1 MAGGQRGQIAHTC
14 FGRIE
19 GSAGQLR
26 RDVFLLAHHV
36 FSVCNFHSFLY
47 RGLNCPNRHPK
58 PSEDTELPIDEKGG
72 RTLALEFI
80 NFEDGFVF
88 VFLSV
93 IIIATFFASVFICGA
108 LFTNKGVK
116 RPLNQ
121 VSTYLLFYCC
131 FFLIFF
137 RQD

>member
-1 MAGGQRGQIAHTC
+1 MMMVDDKCEIN
-14 FGRIE
+14 
-19 GSAGQLR
+19 L
-26 RDVFLLAHHV
+26 
-36 FSVCNFHSFLY
+36 HSYLY

-58 PSEDTELPIDEKGG
+58 PPEDTVPPVDERGG

-121 VSTYLLFYCC
+121 VSTC
-131 FFLIFF
+131 IFIAVSF
-137 RQD
+137 

>member
-1 MAGGQRGQIAHTC
+1 MPLTKY
-14 FGRIE
+14 
-19 GSAGQLR
+19 S
-26 RDVFLLAHHV
+26 
-36 FSVCNFHSFLY
+36 FSPVACNLHLYLY
-47 RGLNCPNRHPK
+47 RGLNCPNRHPQ
-58 PSEDTELPIDEKGG
+58 STEDNGTAQKAG
-72 RTLALEFI
+72 RVLALEFI

-121 VSTYLLFYCC
+121 VSTY
-131 FFLIFF
+131 IFIAVSF
-137 RQD
+137 

>member
-1 MAGGQRGQIAHTC
+1 M
-14 FGRIE
+14 
-19 GSAGQLR
+19 
-26 RDVFLLAHHV
+26 
-36 FSVCNFHSFLY
+36 FSLVVCNFHSFLY

-58 PSEDTELPIDEKGG
+58 PSEDTEPPIDEKGG

-121 VSTYLLFYCC
+121 VSSYLLFYCC

-137 RQD
+137 RKD